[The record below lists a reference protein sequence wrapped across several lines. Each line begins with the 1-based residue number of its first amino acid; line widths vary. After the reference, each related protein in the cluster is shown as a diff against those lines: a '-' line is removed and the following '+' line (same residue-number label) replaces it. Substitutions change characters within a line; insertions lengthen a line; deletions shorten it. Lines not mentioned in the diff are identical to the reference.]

1 VGKIGSVAENQIIE
15 IPLQLA
21 LEAGQEL
28 TLALDPTSCDGIGY
42 LSREAGK
49 PPELVVEYVK

>member
-1 VGKIGSVAENQIIE
+1 MGKIGPVAENQVIE

-21 LEAGQEL
+21 LEASQEL
-28 TLALDPTSCDGIGY
+28 SLALDPTSCDGLGY